1 MVKENGSFLGYDIG
15 PGNGPID
22 KITHKFK
29 LIYDVDGKL
38 SKLGNINKSIIK
50 KIICEINNL
59 LKDLMI
65 EKN

>member
-22 KITHKFK
+22 KITLSKFK
-29 LIYDVDGKL
+29 LNYDIDGKL

-50 KIICEINNL
+50 KNNL
-59 LKDLMI
+59 
-65 EKN
+65 